1 MTMENY
7 FNLRR
12 YQELLELKKQN
23 KILLLDKNFMELI
36 KYKSAIK
43 KQISYNRKQD
53 YFSLISEFLNR
64 NLEIHEFE
72 SQINELQK
80 EDDRKSKKI
89 LENFQNLQS
98 FSLASDLE
106 MFNTPINN
114 ILEACFDFYESLADD
129 VKPMTKNELYE
140 LVNKYYFQLQTS
152 FPTTVQEIAEN
163 TKREYEKLV
172 SDSFKFLG
180 INLGFSALLLFFNNV
195 S

>member
-1 MTMENY
+1 
-7 FNLRR
+7 
-12 YQELLELKKQN
+12 
-23 KILLLDKNFMELI
+23 MELI

>member
-163 TKREYEKLV
+163 TKLEYEKLV